1 MTVPVHPSSMRG
13 VPPGPGGS
21 RVAVL
26 MRTRNRPVLR
36 ARALGRG
43 GAPAPGEGH
52 RGVNTAGGDPAA
64 VDALVARHDTG
75 FDGRISVLHQPHA
88 LGMEAACNAAL
99 AEADRHGAFG
109 HVAVHDDDDTWHP
122 EFLRRTTAFLALPEN
137 TDKAAV
143 LTHWTVVR
151 ERLQAD
157 GVAEEGRDP
166 GPFDAS
172 VLELGAMLARNRFP
186 PISLLLRRAVVE
198 AAGPFNEAMPVLGD
212 WDHNLRVLLL
222 GDIGVLP
229 ERLAFYH
236 QRTAADG
243 LSPYANT
250 GAERHAVGDASYR
263 NTWLRALAGT
273 DPAALSLIQ
282 VLGFQAERYHE
293 QAELQHGR
301 ILANLDRNG
310 LWGHARH
317 EDLQQRLVRV
327 EAALERIEAHLLRAA
342 SGTAPGPAPGTA
354 PGAAPAPAPLWRRAI
369 RRLRR
374 SLRARSLRALG
385 LRVLGLR
392 VLGLHA
398 WGPRRPPGRHAD

>member
-1 MTVPVHPSSMRG
+1 MTFPVHPSSMRG
-13 VPPGPGGS
+13 VLPGHGGS
-21 RVAVL
+21 HVAVL
-26 MRTRNRPVLR
+26 MRTRNRPVLL
-36 ARALGRG
+36 ARAL
-43 GAPAPGEGH
+43 ASVLAQAHEDWH
-52 RGVNTAGGDPAA
+52 LVVNNDGGDPAA

-75 FDGRISVLHQPHA
+75 FDGRISVLHQPHR
-88 LGMEAACNAAL
+88 LGMEAASNAAL
-99 AEADRHGAFG
+99 AEAERHGSFG

-137 TDKAAV
+137 NDKAAV

-151 ERLQAD
+151 ERLQAN
-157 GVAEEGRDP
+157 GVVEDGRDP
-166 GPFDAS
+166 GPFDAP
-172 VLELGAMLARNRFP
+172 VIELGAVLARNRFP
-186 PISLLLRRAVVE
+186 PISLLLRRAVVD

-212 WDHNLRVLLL
+212 WDYNLRVLLL

-236 QRTAADG
+236 QRTAPDG
-243 LSPYANT
+243 PLPYANT
-250 GAERHAVGDASYR
+250 DAERHAVGDASYR
-263 NTWLRALAGT
+263 NSWLRALAGT

-327 EAALERIEAHLLRAA
+327 EATLERIEAHLLQAA
-342 SGTAPGPAPGTA
+342 SGLA
-354 PGAAPAPAPLWRRAI
+354 PGAAATPAPLWRRAI

-374 SLRARSLRALG
+374 SLHARNLHALG
-385 LRVLGLR
+385 L
-392 VLGLHA
+392 H
-398 WGPRRPPGRHAD
+398 RPPGCHAD

>member
-1 MTVPVHPSSMRG
+1 MTYPAHPNSMRG
-13 VPPGPGGS
+13 VAPGPGGS

-26 MRTRNRPVLR
+26 MRTRNRPVLL
-36 ARALGRG
+36 ARAL
-43 GAPAPGEGH
+43 ASVLAQAHEEWH
-52 RGVNTAGGDPAA
+52 LVVNNDGGDPAV

-88 LGMEAACNAAL
+88 LGMEAASNAAL
-99 AEADRHGAFG
+99 AEADRHGPFG

-137 TDKAAV
+137 GDKAAV

-157 GVAEEGRDP
+157 GVVEDGRDP
-166 GPFDAS
+166 GPFDAP
-172 VLELGAMLARNRFP
+172 VLELGAMLARNRYP

-212 WDHNLRVLLL
+212 WDYNLRVLLL

-236 QRTAADG
+236 QRAASDG
-243 LSPYANT
+243 PAQYANT
-250 GAERHAVGDASYR
+250 DAERHAVGDASYR
-263 NTWLRALAGT
+263 NSRLRALADT

-327 EAALERIEAHLLRAA
+327 EATLARIEAHLLQA
-342 SGTAPGPAPGTA
+342 APGTV
-354 PGAAPAPAPLWRRAI
+354 PGVGAAPAPLWRRAI

-374 SLRARSLRALG
+374 SLHARSLHG
-385 LRVLGLR
+385 
-392 VLGLHA
+392 
-398 WGPRRPPGRHAD
+398 PPGRHAD

>member
-1 MTVPVHPSSMRG
+1 MTYPAYPNSMRG
-13 VPPGPGGS
+13 VASGTGGS

-26 MRTRNRPVLR
+26 MRTRNRPVLL
-36 ARALGRG
+36 ARAL
-43 GAPAPGEGH
+43 ASVLAQAH
-52 RGVNTAGGDPAA
+52 ADWHLVVNNDGGDQAA

-75 FDGRISVLHQPHA
+75 FDGRISVLHQPRG
-88 LGMEAACNAAL
+88 LGMEAASNAAL
-99 AEADRHGAFG
+99 AEADRHGSFG

-137 TDKAAV
+137 NDKAAV

-157 GVAEEGRDP
+157 GVVEDGRDP
-166 GPFDAS
+166 GPFDAP
-172 VLELGAMLARNRFP
+172 VLELGAMLARNRYP
-186 PISLLLRRAVVE
+186 PISLLLRRTVVE
-198 AAGPFNEAMPVLGD
+198 AAGPFNEAMPALGD
-212 WDHNLRVLLL
+212 WDYNLRVLLL

-236 QRTAADG
+236 RRTAPDG
-243 LSPYANT
+243 PLPYANT
-250 GAERHAVGDASYR
+250 DAERHAVGDASYR
-263 NTWLRALAGT
+263 NSWLRALADT

-327 EAALERIEAHLLRAA
+327 EATLERIEALLLHA
-342 SGTAPGPAPGTA
+342 APGTT
-354 PGAAPAPAPLWRRAI
+354 PGTAPLWRRAI

-374 SLRARSLRALG
+374 SLHARSLHVPG
-385 LRVLGLR
+385 LH
-392 VLGLHA
+392 VLGLH
-398 WGPRRPPGRHAD
+398 RPPGRHAD